1 MARFSRFSQQGFV
14 LASVSAACVL
24 LAACG
29 GGANPPVASLNGVAA
44 VGAGLANAAVT
55 AKCASGAPVV
65 GTTAADGSFSL
76 SLSGGQVAP
85 CMLQVVGG
93 TPSVTLHGF
102 ATDAGR
108 VNITPLTDLVV
119 TKALGTDP
127 AIGFASF
134 DAAKAGVVKAG
145 LDVAKTYVNAQLAAI
160 VGQSTALDIMT
171 GFFKVGDADDKLLD
185 GLAAAIAAGSKTLA
199 DLRLGAAQGLSL
211 KPIIQVVPPVV
222 IPPVV
227 PPVVTPPVVTPPVVT
242 PPVVTPPVV
251 TPPVVTPPVVTPP
264 VVTPPVVTPPVV
276 TPPVVTPPV
285 TTPPASGNECAP
297 LVPKAGDSL
306 SYKNTVTPGGTLSTI
321 KYDYSSTTYLGQ
333 DALALTVTTT
343 AAGTTSSSVTYTNAA
358 TGAYLGATTNGT
370 TSTTVTTFDPPD
382 YQNRI
387 NNAFY
392 NIGQVATVA
401 VKARVSGPDI
411 TTAFAAIGGGTALT
425 MDYTF
430 TVERKPNEALTVP
443 AGTFANTCKLQVNV
457 TINNVA
463 LEGNNGSNPLFSGLF
478 PTISAAFTQPFKT
491 TVWLT
496 SVLPNIPKTFV
507 DTTSAFAAGSST
519 QELTA
524 YTLAPR

>member
-1 MARFSRFSQQGFV
+1 MPRFSLFSQHGFV

-24 LAACG
+24 LAGCG
-29 GGANPPVASLNGVAA
+29 GGGGGSFLPSSSLSGVAA
-44 VGAGLANAAVT
+44 VGAGLANASVT
-55 AKCASGAPVV
+55 AKCTSGAPLV
-65 GTTAADGSFSL
+65 GTTAADGSFTL

-85 CMLQVVGG
+85 CMLQVVSG

-102 ATDAGR
+102 ATEGGR

-134 DAAKAGVVKAG
+134 DAAKAGVVKTG
-145 LDVAKTYVNAQLAAI
+145 LEIAKTYVNAQLAAI
-160 VGQSTALDIMT
+160 VGQPTALDIMT

-185 GLAAAIAAGSKTLA
+185 SLAAAIAAAGKTLA
-199 DLRLGAAQGLSL
+199 DLRLGATQGLSL

-222 IPPVV
+222 TPPVV

-264 VVTPPVVTPPVV
+264 VVTPPVVTPPV
-276 TPPVVTPPV
+276 TPPS
-285 TTPPASGNECAP
+285 SGNECAP
-297 LVPKAGDSL
+297 LLPKAGDSL
-306 SYKNTVTPGGTLSTI
+306 TYRNTLTPGGTLSTV
-321 KYDYSSTTYLGQ
+321 KYDYSNATYLGQ

-343 AAGTTSSSVTYTNAA
+343 AAGTTSSSVTYTSAA
-358 TGAYLGATTNGT
+358 TGAYLGATSNGT
-370 TSTTVTTFDPPD
+370 ASTTVTTFDPPD

-411 TTAFAAIGGGTALT
+411 TNAFAAIGGGTALT

-463 LEGNNGSNPLFSGLF
+463 LEGNNGSNPLFSSLF

-496 SVLPNIPKTFV
+496 NVLPNIPKTFV
-507 DTTSAFAAGSST
+507 DTTSALAAGSST
-519 QELTA
+519 QELTT